1 MQHETKIRIYF
12 QDTDAGGIV
21 YHANYLD
28 YAERARSEFLYD
40 IGLSN
45 VALIDKGVAFV
56 VRRVEMDFRAS
67 ARLDDLL
74 TVTTQIIDIK
84 NASMVMEQNVC
95 REGNVLVHM
104 ILQLAF
110 IDPKTMRPIRV
121 PTDMKDLFMTYMKSQ
136 EEN

>member
-56 VRRVEMDFRAS
+56 VRHLEMDFRAS

-74 TVTTQIIDIK
+74 TVTTQIVDIK
-84 NASMVMEQNVC
+84 NASMVMEQNVW
-95 REGNVLVHM
+95 RDGQVLVRM

-110 IDPKTMRPIRV
+110 INPQTMRPIRV
-121 PTDMKDLFMTYMKSQ
+121 PTDMKELFESYMKPQ
-136 EEN
+136 EEI